1 MQSPSKIIAFGYPLI
16 PTNQLMRHATF
27 PLAVVCMLITGLVR
41 VAGQVPPAP
50 SELPPSA
57 SRMYA
62 IVKHVRPGELRWQEI
77 PWLVDL
83 QDGLRLAN
91 EENRPL
97 LLWVSG
103 DDPLE
108 KC

>member
-1 MQSPSKIIAFGYPLI
+1 MI
-16 PTNQLMRHATF
+16 PTKQLMRNAAL
-27 PLAVVCMLITGLVR
+27 PLAAVFALIAGLVP
-41 VAGQVPPAP
+41 VAGQAPPAP
-50 SELPPSA
+50 SDLPASA

-62 IVKHVRPGELRWQEI
+62 IVKYVRPGELKWQEI

>member
-1 MQSPSKIIAFGYPLI
+1 MRNTTLPFTAVLILLTRIALVAAQA
-16 PTNQLMRHATF
+16 PT
-27 PLAVVCMLITGLVR
+27 
-41 VAGQVPPAP
+41 AP
-50 SELPPSA
+50 SDLPPSA

-62 IVKHVRPGELRWQEI
+62 IVKNVRPGELRWQEI
-77 PWLVDL
+77 PWLVNL
-83 QDGLRLAN
+83 QVGLRLAK
-91 EENRPL
+91 EEHRPL